1 MKDGL
6 GRSALKRIA
15 RSCDRRVFLGGA
27 CQGACQGGARVVRT
41 NVSLRASQW
50 QLRQEGPKRYELCGS
65 CCEAPAIRVGRITW
79 YLPTLRHLFLWWHSA
94 LNRFQLQSTYD
105 AERTFVFSCDHY
117 DASARRCDS
126 YETRPGLCR
135 DYPHSLLDQA
145 TPVLFANCGY
155 KAIAVNRRELVQ
167 ILENQDLGSEQLEK
181 LKEGLYLDG
190 E

>member
-15 RSCDRRVFLGGA
+15 RTCF
-27 CQGACQGGARVVRT
+27 

-50 QLRQEGPKRYELCGS
+50 QLRQEGPKRYELGGACQGCGS